1 MSTISF
7 TITRMTEIVLV
18 GGANLGSWA
27 WENVIPKLQA
37 DGHRVHALTLTG
49 FGDRAHLA
57 SPETTL
63 STHAT
68 DIASAIEVADLHD
81 VVLVLHSYSGA
92 PGTIAASRIPER
104 IKHVLYV
111 AAVIPQPGRTVFEI
125 MPPGAE
131 ETMQALADAEGDG
144 WLLPVMNDEILSALY
159 PGHGMS
165 AAELAWLRARSVG
178 QPVATLRDPAPADLS
193 AVDALPRTYLV
204 CTGDSGAPLIAP
216 GTPGYDVR
224 FFDSGH
230 WPMVT
235 KPAGISAIISEVAKK

>member
-1 MSTISF
+1 
-7 TITRMTEIVLV
+7 MTAIVLV
-18 GGANLGSWA
+18 GGAYLGAWV
-27 WENVIPKLQA
+27 WENVVPKLQA
-37 DGHRVHALTLTG
+37 DGHRAHALTLTG

-81 VVLVLHSYSGA
+81 VVLVLHSYAGA
-92 PGTIAASRIPER
+92 PGTIAATRIPER

-111 AAVIPQPGRTVFEI
+111 AAAVPQPGKTLFEM

-131 ETMQALADAEGDG
+131 EMMQALADAEGDG
-144 WLLPVMNDEILSALY
+144 WRIPVMSDEILDTFY
-159 PGHGMS
+159 PAHGMS

-178 QPVATLRDPAPADLS
+178 QPVANFRDPAPADLS

-204 CTGDSGAPLIAP
+204 CTGDSGDPLIAP

-235 KPAGISAIISEVAKK
+235 QPAGISTIISEVAKK